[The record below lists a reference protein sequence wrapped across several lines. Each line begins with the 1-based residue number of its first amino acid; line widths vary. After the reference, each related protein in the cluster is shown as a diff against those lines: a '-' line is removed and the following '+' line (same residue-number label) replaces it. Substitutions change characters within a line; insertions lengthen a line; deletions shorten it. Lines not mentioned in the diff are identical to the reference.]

1 MSFIYNEYG
10 TMKNKKVQEVSDMID
25 TLARQLFKQLM
36 EEEYPLSDI
45 RLAAAYLEQTI
56 NVTACEEILRKAMK
70 MSKEAGR
77 IQVNHAS

>member
-1 MSFIYNEYG
+1 
-10 TMKNKKVQEVSDMID
+10 MID

-77 IQVNHAS
+77 NSAESIATIMELSIQADQIHFR

>member
-36 EEEYPLSDI
+36 EEEYSLSDI
-45 RLAAAYLEQTI
+45 RLAAAYLEQAI

-70 MSKEAGR
+70 MSKEAR
-77 IQVNHAS
+77 SIQVNDAS